1 MQFAS
6 KKLSLTLNMKSGL
19 GFYPHLLFYR
29 GNFQGQATHIGPP
42 VSSWVWFTISAKKK
56 QLLFVRII
64 FIS

>member
-42 VSSWVWFTISAKKK
+42 VSS
-56 QLLFVRII
+56 
-64 FIS
+64 